1 MKKAIFILALLLSVI
16 PLSAQNRISFS
27 VELEAG
33 AGVWKGPLFT
43 VAPEFVAQYGFTS
56 GIHVGAGAGV
66 RFSMPCLQYVTTN
79 GTPRRK
85 FINEF
90 DIPVF
95 LRVGYSKNK
104 FFANLDGG
112 YAIGVYSFYGK
123 DWAPGGK
130 SESKYDGFFIRP
142 HAGLNLG
149 RGNSLSLGVLLQQSI
164 VTNQVS
170 SSTAE
175 SASDVVTTERI
186 LTPAIILR
194 YGFTF

>member
-1 MKKAIFILALLLSVI
+1 MKKVIFILALLLTVI
-16 PLSAQNRISFS
+16 PLSAQRRISFS

-43 VAPEFVAQYGFTS
+43 VSPEFVAQYGFS
-56 GIHVGAGAGV
+56 NGISVGAGAGV
-66 RFSMPCLQYVTTN
+66 RYSMPCLQYITTN

-85 FINEF
+85 FINEN

-95 LRVGYSKNK
+95 LRVGYSKNM

-123 DWAPGGK
+123 DWTPGGK
-130 SESKYDGFFIRP
+130 TESKYNGFFIRP

-149 RGNSLSLGVLLQQSI
+149 RGHSLSLGVLLQQST
-164 VTNQVS
+164 VKNQVS
-170 SSTAE
+170 STTAE
-175 SASDVVTTERI
+175 SATSVVTTEHH
-186 LTPAIILR
+186 LTPAITLR

>member
-1 MKKAIFILALLLSVI
+1 MKKIVFIVALLLTVI
-16 PLSAQNRISFS
+16 PLSAQKRISFS

-43 VAPEFVAQYGFTS
+43 VSPEFVAQYGFTN

-66 RFSMPCLQYVTTN
+66 RFSMPCLQYITTN
-79 GTPRRK
+79 GTTRRT
-85 FINEF
+85 FINEN

-95 LRVGYSKNK
+95 IRVGYSWNR

-112 YAIGVYSFYGK
+112 YAIGVYAFYGK
-123 DWAPGGK
+123 DWAPGGR
-130 SESKYDGFFIRP
+130 SEHKFNGFFIRP

-149 RGNSLSLGVLLQQSI
+149 RGHSLSLGVLLQQST
-164 VTNQVS
+164 VKNHVS
-170 SSTAE
+170 STTAE
-175 SASDVVTTERI
+175 SVTSVVTTEHL
-186 LTPAIILR
+186 LTPAITLR

>member
-1 MKKAIFILALLLSVI
+1 MKKVIFILALLLTVI
-16 PLSAQNRISFS
+16 PLSAQRRISFS

-43 VAPEFVAQYGFTS
+43 VSPEFVAQYGFTN

-66 RFSMPCLQYVTTN
+66 RYSMPCLQYITTN

-85 FINEF
+85 FINEN

-95 LRVGYSKNK
+95 LRVGYSKNM

-123 DWAPGGK
+123 DWTPGGK
-130 SESKYDGFFIRP
+130 TESKYNGFFIRP

-149 RGNSLSLGVLLQQSI
+149 RGHSLSLGVLLQQST
-164 VTNQVS
+164 VKNHVS
-170 SSTAE
+170 SSTPE
-175 SASDVVTTERI
+175 SVTSVVTTEHL
-186 LTPAIILR
+186 LTPAITLR

>member
-1 MKKAIFILALLLSVI
+1 MKKVIFIVALLLSVI
-16 PLSAQNRISFS
+16 PLNAQRRISFS

-43 VAPEFVAQYGFTS
+43 VSPEFVAQYGFS
-56 GIHVGAGAGV
+56 NGISVGAGAGV
-66 RFSMPCLQYVTTN
+66 RFSMPCLQYITTN

-85 FINEF
+85 FINEN

-95 LRVGYSKNK
+95 LRVGYSKNM
-104 FFANLDGG
+104 FFVNLDGG

-123 DWAPGGK
+123 DWTPGGQ
-130 SESKYDGFFIRP
+130 SENIYNGFFIRP

-149 RGNSLSLGVLLQQSI
+149 RGHSLSLGVLLQQST
-164 VTNQVS
+164 VKNQVS
-170 SSTAE
+170 STTAE
-175 SASDVVTTERI
+175 SATSVVTTEHL
-186 LTPAIILR
+186 LTPAITLR